1 MRPLIQRAGTILAVV
16 IFGVAACRPGIPD
29 LGMPEVPAETLV
41 QQLDSRREG
50 LSSLNALAGL
60 RIERKGRKR
69 AFDAV
74 GVLVDRDM
82 RLKIEAYGPLGEPL
96 ITLLWLG
103 EGPLVSIRGER
114 AVNAAG
120 PVMERLLGMSI
131 DVKELAALL
140 SGNVPRNAVSGGVR
154 AFCGKTGSCVLEAR
168 QGGLVRRSWMDMS
181 GGDPAL
187 RSYELFNSGGLVFR
201 ARFERYEDISGY
213 LMPMR
218 LIIENP
224 ERKVA
229 LTLEYE
235 DVELNKPLGDE
246 LFPMPEEGAS

>member
-1 MRPLIQRAGTILAVV
+1 MRRLSS
-16 IFGVAACRPGIPD
+16 IFALLLLGLAACRPSLPD
-29 LGMPEVPAETLV
+29 PGMPEAPAETLV
-41 QQLDSRREG
+41 QQLDSRRTG
-50 LSSLNALAGL
+50 FSSLNALGGL
-60 RIERKGRKR
+60 RLERKGKKR
-69 AFDAV
+69 AFDTV
-74 GVLVDRDM
+74 GVLVDGDR

-103 EGPLVSIRGER
+103 EGPLLSIRGEK

-120 PVMERLLGMSI
+120 PVMDRLLGMSI

-140 SGNVPRNAVSGGVR
+140 SGNVPRCAVAGGVR
-154 AFCGKTGSCVLEAR
+154 AFCGKTGFCVVETK

-181 GGDPAL
+181 GGRPAL
-187 RSYELFNSGGLVFR
+187 RSYELFNSSGLVFR
-201 ARFERYEDISGY
+201 ARFERHEDISGY